1 MRLLLIF
8 LLGCPAI
15 GFAQTVH
22 KFDFSREAAP
32 PVVSVPASE
41 GNYLVTLVFGDD
53 RQDSTTTVRAESRQL
68 LAENVRAKA
77 GESVTRSYTVNVR
90 NSRIA
95 GSDRGVKLKERE
107 VDALRWDEKLSLEFT
122 GKRPAVRSIQIQPAQ
137 DVTTVFLA
145 GDSTVTDQ
153 QAEPWAGWGQM

>member
-8 LLGCPAI
+8 LLACPAI
-15 GFAQTVH
+15 ALAHTVH
-22 KFDFSREAAP
+22 NFDFSREAAP

-41 GNYLVTLVFGDD
+41 RNYLVTLVFGDD
-53 RQDSTTTVRAESRQL
+53 RQESTTTVRAESRQL

-95 GSDRGVKLKERE
+95 GTSV
-107 VDALRWDEKLSLEFT
+107 
-122 GKRPAVRSIQIQPAQ
+122 P
-137 DVTTVFLA
+137 
-145 GDSTVTDQ
+145 
-153 QAEPWAGWGQM
+153 